1 MTQLRRVITPE
12 LSTLLRTSRKLQAA
26 DLYTITMAGGQVLRW
41 TAHDQSVTI
50 GSETWVRGPGLS
62 RDEMTFAVGVESQ
75 AMSLQVA
82 ADQSIQVNGTPLLA
96 FLLSG
101 GFDGAE
107 VRAFTAFRAELGD
120 AEWVGKLEQFSGRVS
135 DVESS
140 ARMKVQVTVRSVL
153 EAFNQP
159 IPPTVYQPQ
168 CRNTLYDE
176 NCQVPR
182 APNEYGGTVA
192 VASSGGRLVFG
203 HSLLLGAGFFDLGS
217 VKMLT
222 GANAGVSRT
231 IRTYSTTQVT
241 VLQPWPH
248 PVAVGDSFAIY
259 RGCDL
264 TMATC
269 VNRFDNLQGF
279 RGFPYIPPPETV
291 T

>member
-12 LSTLLRTSRKLQAA
+12 LSELLRSQRKLQAA
-26 DLYTITMAGGQVLRW
+26 DLYTITLAGGQVLRW
-41 TAHDQSVTI
+41 TAHDQLVAI
-50 GSETWVRGPGLS
+50 GSETWLRGPAIW
-62 RDEMTFAVGVESQ
+62 RDEMAFAVGVEAQ
-75 AMSLQVA
+75 AMSMTVA
-82 ADQSIQVNGTPLLA
+82 ADQSVQINGVPLLA

-101 GFDGAE
+101 GCDGAQ
-107 VRAFTAFRAELGD
+107 VRAFTAFRADLGD
-120 AEWVGKLEQFSGRVS
+120 APWVGKLEQFGGRVS
-135 DVESS
+135 DVES
-140 ARMKVQVTVRSVL
+140 AGRMKVRITVRSVL

-159 IPPTVYQPQ
+159 IPPSVYQPQ

-182 APNEYGGTVA
+182 GPNEYGGTVA
-192 VASSGGRLVFG
+192 VASSGGRLIFG
-203 HSLLLGAGFFDLGS
+203 HSLLLAPGFFDLGS

-231 IRTYSTTQVT
+231 IRAYTSTQVT
-241 VLQPWPH
+241 VLQPWPQ
-248 PVAVGDSFAIY
+248 PIAVGDAFAIY

-269 VNRFDNLQGF
+269 RDRFDNLQGF

>member
-12 LSTLLRTSRKLQAA
+12 LSALLRSSRKLQAA

-41 TAHDQSVTI
+41 TAHDQMVTI
-50 GSETWVRGPGLS
+50 GAESWVRGPGLW

-75 AMSLQVA
+75 AMSLQLA

-107 VRAFTAFRAELGD
+107 VRAFTAFRSELGD
-120 AEWVGKLEQFSGRVS
+120 EPWVGKLEQFGGRVS
-135 DVESS
+135 DVES
-140 ARMKVQVTVRSVL
+140 AGRMKVRITVRSVL
-153 EAFNQP
+153 EAFNRP
-159 IPPTVYQPQ
+159 IPPSVYQPQ

-176 NCQVPR
+176 NCGVERGPH
-182 APNEYGGTVA
+182 EYGGYVE

-203 HSLLLGAGFFDLGS
+203 HSLIFDAGFFDLGS

-231 IRTYSTTQVT
+231 IRSFSTTQVT

-248 PVAVGDSFAIY
+248 PVAVGDIFAIY

-264 TMATC
+264 TMSTC
-269 VNRFDNLQGF
+269 ASRFSNLQGF

>member
-12 LSTLLRTSRKLQAA
+12 LSALLRTERKLQAA
-26 DLYTITMAGGQVLRW
+26 DLYTITLAGGQVLRW
-41 TAHDQSVTI
+41 TAHDQLVAI
-50 GSETWVRGPGLS
+50 GSETWVRSPGIS
-62 RDEMTFAVGVESQ
+62 RDEMTFAMGVEAQ
-75 AMSLQVA
+75 AMNLNLT
-82 ADQSIQVNGTPLLA
+82 ADQSVTVNGTPLLSFVLA
-96 FLLSG
+96 G

-120 AEWVGKLEQFSGRVS
+120 APWIGKLEQFSGRVS
-135 DVESS
+135 DVESG
-140 ARMKVQVTVRSVL
+140 ARMKVRVTVRSVL
-153 EAFNQP
+153 ESFNQP
-159 IPPTVYQPQ
+159 IPPSVYQPQ

-182 APNEYGGTVA
+182 GPNEYGGTVA

-203 HSLLLGAGFFDLGS
+203 HSLLLAPGFFDLGS

-231 IRTYSTTQVT
+231 VRTYTSTQVT

-248 PVAVGDSFAIY
+248 PVAVGDAFAIY

-264 TMATC
+264 TLATC
-269 VNRFDNLQGF
+269 VSKFNNLQGF